1 MIVVDDDRA
10 VRNSLK
16 FSLEIE
22 GFAVRTYSDGEEL
35 LVGGDAAISS
45 CLVIDHNLPGITG
58 LETIARLREEH
69 AKVPAILITTHPT
82 RATTERA
89 REAHILS

>member
-1 MIVVDDDRA
+1 V
-10 VRNSLK
+10 
-16 FSLEIE
+16 
-22 GFAVRTYSDGEEL
+22 VRTYSGGQEL
-35 LVGGDAAISS
+35 LVGGDAATSR

-82 RATTERA
+82 RTTTERA
-89 REAHILS
+89 REAHIPIVEKPFLENALIDQIHAVLNAA